1 VLDSARFGRTPVQ
14 FLLVLAACCL
24 VAIVALVIVV
34 AQRGPAPGL
43 VGLCLAVLPIPLLVV
58 LILYLDRLEPEP
70 RALLAAMFGAGAG
83 MAVITALL
91 GRALHTGAITPP
103 ELGPHAGRV
112 VAITVGAAIGGA
124 LVAETL
130 SGAVLLAL
138 LASRRTEID
147 GAHDGVVY
155 ASMTG
160 LGFALVANLY
170 AYSQAWN
177 AGASAL
183 VEEFTRRGIF
193 GPLFQAL
200 FTSMIGLGIAYA
212 ASRRSGG
219 YLAIIAGWIAAV
231 ALDALWNHSV
241 AAGGTSL
248 LVTYVILIA
257 ALIGVIVV
265 VVIDR
270 QRVVAMITMF
280 LPGFED
286 PEVVMVTDVRMLAS
300 LRMRRLGRQWARLNL
315 GLDGKRAMAQYQL
328 AATELA
334 MACNRNSFGRTTTE
348 AYAKHRD
355 DSLDLMRAAAAIV
368 RRQEQLYPPP
378 WLGPDDLSVF
388 VARAVGPPRPMTW
401 PRPPV
406 GLGRALPER
415 GLRFGGGR
423 RAALAGASAD
433 AERCP
438 LESQQPLLAIEAA
451 AVAGQ
456 RPVGADHA
464 VTGHDDRD
472 RIAAVGETHGARGER
487 RLAERGG
494 HLAVAGRHAV
504 GDLGELRPDGE
515 LERGTAGRQR
525 QVKHGPRAREIL
537 RELVRRGP
545 ERTWPSRPLRGRRH
559 RVPPGVHHEQPAE
572 GLLVPGQQQSAHR

>member
-1 VLDSARFGRTPVQ
+1 MLDSARFGRTPVQ

-34 AQRGPAPGL
+34 VQRGPAPAL
-43 VGLCLAVLPIPLLVV
+43 VGLCLAVLPIPLLVAM
-58 LILYLDRLEPEP
+58 ILYLDRLEPEP

-83 MAVITALL
+83 IAVITALL
-91 GRALHTGAITPP
+91 GRAFSTGVITPP

-112 VAITVGAAIGGA
+112 VPITVGTAIGGA

-130 SGAVLLAL
+130 VGAVLLAL

-170 AYSQAWN
+170 AYSQAWG
-177 AGASAL
+177 AGAAAL

-193 GPLFQAL
+193 GPVFQAL
-200 FTSMIGLGIAYA
+200 FASMIGLGVAYA
-212 ASRRSGG
+212 AARRSGG
-219 YLAIIAGWIAAV
+219 YLAIGAGWIAAV

-241 AAGGTSL
+241 SVGGTGL
-248 LVTYVILIA
+248 VVTYIVLAA

-280 LPGFED
+280 LPDFEH

-315 GLDGKRAMAQYQL
+315 GLAGKRAMAEYQL

-348 AYAKHRD
+348 AYVKHRD
-355 DSLDLMRAAAAIV
+355 DSLNLMRAAAAVV
-368 RRQEQLYPPP
+368 RLQEQLYPPP
-378 WLGPDDLSVF
+378 WLGPDDVSVF
-388 VARAVGPPRPMTW
+388 VARAVRPPPPTTW
-401 PRPPV
+401 PR
-406 GLGRALPER
+406 RPER
-415 GLRFGGGR
+415 
-423 RAALAGASAD
+423 
-433 AERCP
+433 
-438 LESQQPLLAIEAA
+438 
-451 AVAGQ
+451 
-456 RPVGADHA
+456 
-464 VTGHDDRD
+464 
-472 RIAAVGETHGARGER
+472 
-487 RLAERGG
+487 
-494 HLAVAGRHAV
+494 
-504 GDLGELRPDGE
+504 
-515 LERGTAGRQR
+515 
-525 QVKHGPRAREIL
+525 
-537 RELVRRGP
+537 
-545 ERTWPSRPLRGRRH
+545 
-559 RVPPGVHHEQPAE
+559 
-572 GLLVPGQQQSAHR
+572 

>member
-1 VLDSARFGRTPVQ
+1 MSPRSRRPVLDSARFGRTPVQ
-14 FLLVLAACCL
+14 FLAVLAACCL

-34 AQRGPAPGL
+34 VQRGPAPAL
-43 VGLCLAVLPIPLLVV
+43 VGLCLAVLPVPLLVA

-91 GRALHTGAITPP
+91 GRAFRTGAITPP
-103 ELGPHAGRV
+103 ELGPYAGQV
-112 VAITVGAAIGGA
+112 VPISVGAAIGGA

-170 AYSQAWN
+170 AYSRAWN

-183 VEEFTRRGIF
+183 VEEFTRRGIV
-193 GPLFQAL
+193 GPVCQAL
-200 FTSMIGLGIAYA
+200 FTSMIGLGVAYA

-219 YLAIIAGWIAAV
+219 YLAIGVGWIAAV

-241 AAGGTSL
+241 PAGGVGL
-248 LVTYVILIA
+248 VVTYVILAA

-280 LPGFED
+280 LPDFEH

-315 GLDGKRAMAQYQL
+315 GLAGKRAMAQYQL

-334 MACNRNSFGRTTTE
+334 MACNRNSFGRTTPE
-348 AYAKHRD
+348 AYARHRD
-355 DSLDLMRAAAAIV
+355 DSLNLMRAAAAIV

-378 WLGPDDLSVF
+378 WLGPDDVSVF
-388 VARAVGPPRPMTW
+388 VARAVGPAPPTTW
-401 PRPPV
+401 PR
-406 GLGRALPER
+406 RPER
-415 GLRFGGGR
+415 
-423 RAALAGASAD
+423 
-433 AERCP
+433 
-438 LESQQPLLAIEAA
+438 
-451 AVAGQ
+451 
-456 RPVGADHA
+456 
-464 VTGHDDRD
+464 
-472 RIAAVGETHGARGER
+472 
-487 RLAERGG
+487 
-494 HLAVAGRHAV
+494 
-504 GDLGELRPDGE
+504 
-515 LERGTAGRQR
+515 
-525 QVKHGPRAREIL
+525 
-537 RELVRRGP
+537 
-545 ERTWPSRPLRGRRH
+545 
-559 RVPPGVHHEQPAE
+559 
-572 GLLVPGQQQSAHR
+572 

>member
-1 VLDSARFGRTPVQ
+1 MLDSARFGRTPVQ

-170 AYSQAWN
+170 AYSQAWSS
-177 AGASAL
+177 GASAL

-219 YLAIIAGWIAAV
+219 YLAIVAGWVAAV

-241 AAGGTSL
+241 PAGGAGL
-248 LVTYVILIA
+248 LVTYVILAA
-257 ALIGVIVV
+257 ALIGVVIV

-270 QRVVAMITMF
+270 RRVVAMITMF
-280 LPGFED
+280 LPDFEH
-286 PEVVMVTDVRMLAS
+286 PEVVMVTDVPMLAS

-315 GLDGKRAMAQYQL
+315 GLEGKRAMAQYQL

-355 DSLDLMRAAAAIV
+355 DSLSLMRAAAAIV
-368 RRQEQLYPPP
+368 RLQEHLYPPP
-378 WLGPDDLSVF
+378 WIGPDDLSVF
-388 VARAVGPPRPMTW
+388 VARAVGPQKKTTW
-401 PRPPV
+401 PRPP
-406 GLGRALPER
+406 
-415 GLRFGGGR
+415 
-423 RAALAGASAD
+423 AG
-433 AERCP
+433 
-438 LESQQPLLAIEAA
+438 
-451 AVAGQ
+451 
-456 RPVGADHA
+456 
-464 VTGHDDRD
+464 
-472 RIAAVGETHGARGER
+472 
-487 RLAERGG
+487 
-494 HLAVAGRHAV
+494 
-504 GDLGELRPDGE
+504 
-515 LERGTAGRQR
+515 
-525 QVKHGPRAREIL
+525 
-537 RELVRRGP
+537 
-545 ERTWPSRPLRGRRH
+545 
-559 RVPPGVHHEQPAE
+559 
-572 GLLVPGQQQSAHR
+572 